1 MSQGSLL
8 CLYCGDVSM
17 RVMGCLRCGA
27 ASEIGALCRPCALK
41 IEPSDGLIPD
51 HIHSKTDSTDAE
63 AWIVDGFGGA
73 HAIGTF
79 AGIGRSH
86 ERDVIVLASSVSRE
100 HAEVRSTETGWIVRD
115 LGSRNGTF
123 VNGVRSEGP
132 LELPG
137 GALLKIGHVGLWFI
151 ADVADEPTKQPTV
164 TMDASRGRLVR
175 YQMEHGDV
183 ELSVVISD
191 NDAVPGSLL
200 WRAVGTESWS
210 ERGLTAL
217 EFQLLRAL
225 CRRAREEASSPAAI
239 RGCIQTKQ
247 LMSELPFQS
256 KYANQENVRQV
267 VLRLRNVLNEVGA
280 SGMLAVAPG
289 RGYYLSCRIDVVN
302 LD

>member
-1 MSQGSLL
+1 
-8 CLYCGDVSM
+8 M
-17 RVMGCLRCGA
+17 RAMGCLRCDA
-27 ASEIGALCRPCALK
+27 APEIGALCRSCALK
-41 IEPSDGLIPD
+41 IEPCDGLIPD
-51 HIHSKTDSTDAE
+51 HIHSKIDSTDAE

-79 AGIGRSH
+79 VGIGRSH

-100 HAEVRSTETGWIVRD
+100 HAELRSTETGWIVRD

-123 VNGVRSEGP
+123 VNGLRSEGQ

-151 ADVADEPTKQPTV
+151 VDVVDEPTRQPTV
-164 TMDASRGRLVR
+164 TTDASRGRLVR
-175 YQMEHGDV
+175 YQMKRGDV
-183 ELSVVISD
+183 ELSVVTGHD
-191 NDAVPGSLL
+191 DTVPGSLL
-200 WRAVGTESWS
+200 WRVVGTERWY

-225 CRRAREEASSPAAI
+225 CRRAREEASSPSPI
-239 RGCIQTKQ
+239 RGCVPTKQ

-256 KYANQENVRQV
+256 KFANQENVRQV
-267 VLRLRNVLNEVGA
+267 VLRLRNVLTEVGA

-289 RGYYLSCRIDVVN
+289 RGYYLSCRISVVN